1 MEWLPLI
8 ITIAT
13 EAKNMKET
21 LKAYIDLTRA
31 HFLPAWPLIFCSG
44 LFLAF
49 ENYGGFSWMLII
61 KAALIGLLG
70 FEAGF
75 VLNDYVDRDR
85 DRLDVENRLTRY
97 WRPFKERPIPSGKIS
112 SKNAF
117 RLFIL
122 LAGITSALIFTLP
135 FPNSLYVFAI
145 MLYSYGIEAFY
156 QVKKRD
162 QKYPIAQLLGRTDF
176 TLFPA
181 AGYLC
186 YGQPDMTV
194 LLYMVFFY
202 PWTMAHLGLNDF
214 IDLENDQARGMRSIT
229 VLYGLKGTMYW
240 ITGFTLLHFLSATFF
255 LKELGIIAHYGFLVG
270 FVLLA
275 GANLYLWK
283 EKSPE
288 AGLKILPL
296 FHGTLV
302 IYAVSIILDFIY

>member
-1 MEWLPLI
+1 MNE
-8 ITIAT
+8 
-13 EAKNMKET
+13 N

-31 HFLPAWPLIFCSG
+31 HFLPAWPFIFCSG

-49 ENYGGFSWMLII
+49 GNYGGFSWPLTL
-61 KAALIGLLG
+61 KVALIGIFG

-75 VLNDYVDRDR
+75 VLNDYVDRNR
-85 DRLDVENRLTRY
+85 DRLDVENTLTNY

-117 RLFIL
+117 WLFIL
-122 LAGITSALIFTLP
+122 LAGITSTLIFTLP
-135 FPNSLYVFAI
+135 YPNSLYVFVI

-186 YGQPDMTV
+186 YGQPDMTM

-214 IDLENDQARGMRSIT
+214 IDLENDRARGMNSIS
-229 VLYGLKGTMYW
+229 VLYGLKGAMYW
-240 ITGFTLLHFLSATFF
+240 ITGFTVLHFLAAIFF
-255 LKELGIIAHYGFLVG
+255 LKELGVIAQYGFLVG
-270 FVLLA
+270 FVILA

-283 EKSPE
+283 EQSTV

-302 IYAVSIILDFIY
+302 IYAVSIILDFFY

>member
-1 MEWLPLI
+1 
-8 ITIAT
+8 
-13 EAKNMKET
+13 MKET

-49 ENYGGFSWMLII
+49 ANYGGFSWSLTLT
-61 KAALIGLLG
+61 AALIGLFG

-75 VLNDYVDRDR
+75 VLNDYVDRYR
-85 DRLDVENRLTRY
+85 DRLDVENTLTGY

-112 SKNAF
+112 SKGAF
-117 RLFIL
+117 SLFIL
-122 LAGITSALIFTLP
+122 LAGITSVLIFTLP
-135 FPNSLYVFAI
+135 FPNSLYVFSI
-145 MLYSYGIEAFY
+145 MLYSYGIEVFY
-156 QVKKRD
+156 QIKKRN

-186 YGQPDMTV
+186 YGHPDITV
-194 LLYMVFFY
+194 LLYMIFFY

-214 IDLENDQARGMRSIT
+214 IDVENDRARGMQSIT
-229 VLYGLKGTMYW
+229 ILYGLKKTMYW
-240 ITGFTLLHFLSATFF
+240 ITGFTALHILAGIFF
-255 LKELGIIAHYGFLVG
+255 LKELGNIAHYGFFVG
-270 FVLLA
+270 FLLLA

-283 EKSPE
+283 EKAPQ

-302 IYAVSIILDFIY
+302 IYAVSIILDFILK

>member
-1 MEWLPLI
+1 MEWFTFT
-8 ITIAT
+8 ITIVI
-13 EAKNMKET
+13 EAKNMKEN

-31 HFLPAWPLIFCSG
+31 HFLPAWPITFCSG
-44 LFLAF
+44 LVLAF
-49 ENYGGFSWMLII
+49 ANYGGFSWPLVI
-61 KAALIGLLG
+61 KAALIGLFG

-75 VLNDYVDRDR
+75 VLNDYVDRNR
-85 DRLDVENRLTRY
+85 DRLDVENTLTNY

-117 RLFIL
+117 WLFIV
-122 LAGITSALIFTLP
+122 LAAITSALIFTLP
-135 FPNSLYVFAI
+135 YPNSLYVFAI

-156 QVKKRD
+156 QVKKRN

-194 LLYMVFFY
+194 LLYTLFFY

-214 IDLENDQARGMRSIT
+214 IDLKNDLARGMKSIT
-229 VLYGLKGTMYW
+229 VLYGSKMTIYW
-240 ITGFTLLHFLSATFF
+240 ITGFTLLHFFAAIFF
-255 LKELGIIAHYGFLVG
+255 LKELGIIAHYGFLAG

-275 GANLYLWK
+275 GSNLYLWK
-283 EKSPE
+283 EKSPR
-288 AGLKILPL
+288 AGLRILPL
-296 FHGTLV
+296 FHLTLV
-302 IYAVSIILDFIY
+302 IYAVSIILDFVY

>member
-1 MEWLPLI
+1 
-8 ITIAT
+8 
-13 EAKNMKET
+13 MKET

-49 ENYGGFSWMLII
+49 ANYGGFSWELTI
-61 KAALIGLLG
+61 KTALIGLFG

-75 VLNDYVDRDR
+75 VLNDYVDRNR
-85 DRLDVENRLTRY
+85 DRFDVENRLTNY
-97 WRPFKERPIPSGKIS
+97 WRPFKERPLPSGKIS

-117 RLFIL
+117 WLFIL
-122 LAGITSALIFTLP
+122 LAGVTSALIFTLP
-135 FPNSLYVFAI
+135 YPNFFYVFVI

-156 QVKKRD
+156 QVKKRN
-162 QKYPIAQLLGRTDF
+162 QKYPVAQLLGRTDF

-186 YGQPDMTV
+186 YGQPDMAM

-214 IDLENDQARGMRSIT
+214 IDLENDRARGMKSIT
-229 VLYGLKGTMYW
+229 VLYGSKGTMYW
-240 ITGFTLLHFLSATFF
+240 ITGFTALHFITAVLFVR
-255 LKELGIIAHYGFLVG
+255 ELGVLAHYGFLVG

-283 EKSPE
+283 EKSPA
-288 AGLKILPL
+288 AGLKILPI

>member
-1 MEWLPLI
+1 
-8 ITIAT
+8 
-13 EAKNMKET
+13 MKKT

-49 ENYGGFSWMLII
+49 ANYGGFSWELTI
-61 KAALIGLLG
+61 KTALIGLFG

-75 VLNDYVDRDR
+75 VLNDYVDRNR
-85 DRLDVENRLTRY
+85 DRFDVENRLTNY
-97 WRPFKERPIPSGKIS
+97 WRPFKERPLPSGNIS

-117 RLFIL
+117 WLFIF
-122 LAGITSALIFTLP
+122 LAGVTSALIFTLP
-135 FPNSLYVFAI
+135 YPNSFYVFVI

-156 QVKKRD
+156 QVKKRN
-162 QKYPIAQLLGRTDF
+162 QKYPVAQLLGRTDF

-186 YGQPDMTV
+186 YGQPDMTM

-214 IDLENDQARGMRSIT
+214 IDLENDRARGMKSIT
-229 VLYGLKGTMYW
+229 VLYGSKGTMYW
-240 ITGFTLLHFLSATFF
+240 ITGFTALHFIAGVLFVR
-255 LKELGIIAHYGFLVG
+255 ELGVLAHYGFLVG

-283 EKSPE
+283 EKSPA
-288 AGLKILPL
+288 AGLKILPI

>member
-1 MEWLPLI
+1 
-8 ITIAT
+8 
-13 EAKNMKET
+13 MKEI

-44 LFLAF
+44 LVLAF
-49 ENYGGFSWMLII
+49 ANYGNFSWQLTG
-61 KAALIGLLG
+61 KAVLIGLFG

-75 VLNDYVDRDR
+75 VLNDFVDRNR
-85 DRLDVENRLTRY
+85 DRLDKENTLTNY

-117 RLFIL
+117 LAFIL
-122 LAGITSALIFTLP
+122 LAGITSILIFTLP
-135 FPNSLYVFAI
+135 YPNSLYVFLI
-145 MLYSYGIEAFY
+145 MLYSYGIEVFY
-156 QVKKRD
+156 QLKKRD

-194 LLYMVFFY
+194 FLYMAFFY

-214 IDLENDQARGMRSIT
+214 IDIKNDRARGMKSIP
-229 VLYGLKGTMYW
+229 VLYGLKKTMYW
-240 ITGFTLLHFLSATFF
+240 ISGFTILHFITAIFF
-255 LKELGIIAHYGFLVG
+255 LGELGEIARYGFLAG
-270 FVLLA
+270 FILLA
-275 GANLYLWK
+275 WANLYLWK
-283 EKSPE
+283 EKSPK

-296 FHGTLV
+296 FHISLV

>member
-1 MEWLPLI
+1 MI
-8 ITIAT
+8 
-13 EAKNMKET
+13 ET
-21 LKAYIDLTRA
+21 LKAYFDLIRA

-44 LFLAF
+44 LVLAF
-49 ENYGGFSWMLII
+49 ANYGGFSWALTI
-61 KAALIGLLG
+61 KAALIGLFG

-75 VLNDYVDRDR
+75 VLNDYVDRKR
-85 DRLDVENRLTRY
+85 DRLDVENTLTRY
-97 WRPFKERPIPSGKIS
+97 WRPFKSRPIPSGKLS
-112 SKNAF
+112 SKSAF
-117 RLFIL
+117 LLFIL
-122 LAGITSALIFTLP
+122 LAGIASVLIFTLP
-135 FPNSLYVFAI
+135 YPNSLYVFAI

-194 LLYMVFFY
+194 LLYIVFFY

-214 IDLENDQARGMRSIT
+214 IDLKNDRARGMKSIT
-229 VLYGLKGTMYW
+229 VLYGEKGTMYW
-240 ITGFTLLHFLSATFF
+240 ITGFTVLHFLAGAVFV
-255 LKELGIIAHYGFLVG
+255 KELGNIALYGFIAG
-270 FVLLA
+270 FILLT
-275 GANLYLWK
+275 GSNLYLWK
-283 EKSPE
+283 EKSPA
-288 AGLKILPL
+288 AGLKVLPL

>member
-1 MEWLPLI
+1 
-8 ITIAT
+8 
-13 EAKNMKET
+13 MKET

-49 ENYGGFSWMLII
+49 ANYGGFSWSLTL
-61 KAALIGLLG
+61 KAALIGLFG

-75 VLNDYVDRDR
+75 VLNDYIDRYR
-85 DRLDVENRLTRY
+85 DRLDVENTLTGY

-112 SKNAF
+112 SKGAF
-117 RLFIL
+117 TLFIL
-122 LAGITSALIFTLP
+122 LAGITSILIFTLP
-135 FPNSLYVFAI
+135 FPNSLYVFSI
-145 MLYSYGIEAFY
+145 MLYSYGIEVFY
-156 QVKKRD
+156 QIKKRN

-186 YGQPDMTV
+186 YGHPDITV
-194 LLYMVFFY
+194 LLYMIFFY

-214 IDLENDQARGMRSIT
+214 IDVENDRARGMQSIT
-229 VLYGLKGTMYW
+229 ILYGLKKTMYW
-240 ITGFTLLHFLSATFF
+240 ITGFTALHILAGIFF
-255 LKELGIIAHYGFLVG
+255 LKELGNIAHYGFFVG
-270 FVLLA
+270 FLLLA

-283 EKSPE
+283 EKAPQ

-302 IYAVSIILDFIY
+302 IYAVSIILDFILK

>member
-1 MEWLPLI
+1 
-8 ITIAT
+8 
-13 EAKNMKET
+13 MKET
-21 LKAYIDLTRA
+21 LKSYLDLTRV

-44 LFLAF
+44 LVLAF
-49 ENYGGFSWMLII
+49 ENYGGFSWELII
-61 KAALIGLLG
+61 KAALIGTLG

-75 VLNDYVDRDR
+75 VLNDYVDRNR
-85 DRLDVENRLTRY
+85 DRLDVENTMTRY
-97 WRPFKERPIPSGKIS
+97 WRPFKERPIPSGMIS

-117 RLFIL
+117 WLFIL
-122 LAGITSALIFTLP
+122 LVAVTSALIFTLP
-135 FPNSLYVFAI
+135 YPNSIYVFVI

-156 QVKKRD
+156 QIKKRD

-186 YGQPDMTV
+186 YGQPDMTI

-214 IDLENDQARGMRSIT
+214 IDLKNDLARGMKSIA
-229 VLYGLKGTMYW
+229 VLYGSKGSMYW
-240 ITGFTLLHFLSATFF
+240 ITGFTFLHFFTAIFF
-255 LKELGIIAHYGFLVG
+255 LRELGTIALYGFFAG

-275 GANLYLWK
+275 GSNLYLWK
-283 EKSPE
+283 EKSPS
-288 AGLKILPL
+288 AGVKILPIY
-296 FHGTLV
+296 HGTLV